1 MYEVVCV
8 CVCTGMCVCMCGG
21 VGGWGISMFVCACV
35 CVFSFML
42 ATPNTLLDQTN
53 STLHLL
59 DYFVYWSRSFL
70 TRTVSTLTSFSKHI
84 LQI

>member
-53 STLHLL
+53 STLHCTGL
-59 DYFVYWSRSFL
+59 FC
-70 TRTVSTLTSFSKHI
+70 I
-84 LQI
+84 LESIIPY